1 MNLKSTLIAALS
13 LIISVAFSAC
23 SESVELDTPA
33 VSSNDSEAI
42 VFRVDNSSSSISR
55 SLPKVFHDFKVAAL
69 DGGSR
74 YFDSPLRIFT
84 NDNGVSW
91 TSSSKIYWPVSRPQG
106 WSGLTFVAYVD
117 NNPSGNTFRLTDGTA
132 SFAAYEIEEDVH
144 QQTELL
150 YAVAK
155 DIKSDSS
162 AGCVNLWFRNA
173 LTPVCFSAQNNNPAL
188 DDVEILSI
196 ELGGVKG
203 RATYTFPQA
212 STSTKEGYWTMAE
225 EAPFRSYCL
234 SDINVKLG
242 PCGSDGYGEIV
253 DVSNSTRGKENNVML
268 LIPQTVEDG
277 AFIKVKSRLTLKDIP
292 GETFISEES
301 FPISVEWNEG
311 QVCNY
316 HIVWSDAQTS
326 FDITVA
332 DFNEVE
338 ISADL

>member
-69 DGGSR
+69 DGESR
-74 YFDSPLRIFT
+74 FFDSPLSVFT
-84 NDNGVSW
+84 NDNGASW
-91 TSSSKIYWPVSRPQG
+91 TSSSKIYWPASRPKG

-132 SFAAYEIEEDVH
+132 SFAEYEIEEDVH

-155 DIKSDSS
+155 DVT
-162 AGCVNLWFRNA
+162 AGCVDLRFRNA
-173 LTPVCFSAQNNNPAL
+173 LTPVCFSGQNNNPAFE
-188 DDVEILSI
+188 DIEILSI

-203 RATYTFPQA
+203 KATYTFPSA
-212 STSTKEGYWTMAE
+212 STATATGCWTLSAD
-225 EAPFRSYCL
+225 APFRSYCL
-234 SDINVKLG
+234 SDIDVRLG

-277 AFIKVKSRLTLKDIP
+277 AFIKVTSRLTLKDLP

-338 ISADL
+338 ITADL